1 MPTQKNSPQPFL
13 FQTRYNDTVVK
24 FQEYADA
31 LRWCRDA
38 SKEGIKNVVIE
49 KAKVDNPSVLTR

>member
-1 MPTQKNSPQPFL
+1 MPDKKDSYTTFL
-13 FQTRYNDTVVK
+13 FQTRYNDTIVK

-49 KAKVDNPSVLTR
+49 HVRVDSADVSAT